1 MDINFEYYKIFYYVA
16 KYKNITKAAGVLKS
30 NQPNVTRVIKL
41 LESQLNCALFIREP
55 RGLKLTEEGK
65 RLYEHVEVAC
75 HHLFNAEAELSSLGE
90 GLGGTIEIGVTETA
104 LHLYLMDKICEFKKS
119 YPEIKIKIRNNTT
132 PEVIDDLNGGKTDI
146 AFITNPFS
154 VSEKLTSRKMTE
166 FHEILVGGSI
176 YAELAESR
184 KTLKELCSYPLIGLG
199 NGTATY
205 ELYKAVFSE
214 AKIDYELDME
224 VATANLMLP

>member
-30 NQPNVTRVIKL
+30 TQPKVTRVIKL

-104 LHLYLMDKICEFKKS
+104 LHLYLMDKICEFKKEGTLKDKVHCIITDIEMPIMDGHRLTKLAKTDDDVKGIPLIIFS
-119 YPEIKIKIRNNTT
+119 SLVNEEMRRKGESLGADAQLTKPEIGNLV
-132 PEVIDDLNGGKTDI
+132 EAIDKLIDSHLN
-146 AFITNPFS
+146 A
-154 VSEKLTSRKMTE
+154 
-166 FHEILVGGSI
+166 
-176 YAELAESR
+176 
-184 KTLKELCSYPLIGLG
+184 
-199 NGTATY
+199 
-205 ELYKAVFSE
+205 
-214 AKIDYELDME
+214 
-224 VATANLMLP
+224 

>member
-90 GLGGTIEIGVTETA
+90 GLGGFDLVIIDLLWWRNTKRIRFSFLPEQSHYQDPTKHVSSFLRGIPLFAAVAVLSALIVQGV
-104 LHLYLMDKICEFKKS
+104 YL
-119 YPEIKIKIRNNTT
+119 
-132 PEVIDDLNGGKTDI
+132 
-146 AFITNPFS
+146 
-154 VSEKLTSRKMTE
+154 
-166 FHEILVGGSI
+166 
-176 YAELAESR
+176 
-184 KTLKELCSYPLIGLG
+184 
-199 NGTATY
+199 
-205 ELYKAVFSE
+205 
-214 AKIDYELDME
+214 
-224 VATANLMLP
+224 

>member
-90 GLGGTIEIGVTETA
+90 GLGGTIEIGVT
-104 LHLYLMDKICEFKKS
+104 
-119 YPEIKIKIRNNTT
+119 R
-132 PEVIDDLNGGKTDI
+132 
-146 AFITNPFS
+146 
-154 VSEKLTSRKMTE
+154 
-166 FHEILVGGSI
+166 
-176 YAELAESR
+176 
-184 KTLKELCSYPLIGLG
+184 
-199 NGTATY
+199 
-205 ELYKAVFSE
+205 
-214 AKIDYELDME
+214 
-224 VATANLMLP
+224 

>member
-90 GLGGTIEIGVTETA
+90 GLGGFDLVIIDLLWWRNTKRIRFSF
-104 LHLYLMDKICEFKKS
+104 L
-119 YPEIKIKIRNNTT
+119 PEQSHYQDPTKHVSSFLRLFPLLSSFGFLFLLILDRLIPHQHRNADHVWIRRDDGAGCRVGIKI
-132 PEVIDDLNGGKTDI
+132 
-146 AFITNPFS
+146 S
-154 VSEKLTSRKMTE
+154 VLPHKFFCQMERKK
-166 FHEILVGGSI
+166 
-176 YAELAESR
+176 R
-184 KTLKELCSYPLIGLG
+184 IGLESKNITHCYSHFNSSARRPYG
-199 NGTATY
+199 
-205 ELYKAVFSE
+205 
-214 AKIDYELDME
+214 DWRR
-224 VATANLMLP
+224 